1 MPNGSLYDHLHSDFF
16 SKLRKSKKTLEEQ
29 EKEKQKEDKKK
40 QQGYKNTLRD
50 PVVVLKILQDV
61 ARGMVFLHSFN
72 PPILHRG
79 QYCFMCPPIQT
90 DNLFLV
96 RFEVP
101 ELAVRSSLEHQSC
114 RLVNPSSVITYF
126 HC

>member
-16 SKLRKSKKTLEEQ
+16 SKLRKSKKSAEEQ
-29 EKEKQKEDKKK
+29 KKEKQKEDKKK

-50 PVVVLKILQDV
+50 PIVVLKILQDV

-79 QYCFMCPPIQT
+79 QFCFMSPPIQNLT
-90 DNLFLV
+90 DNLF
-96 RFEVP
+96 
-101 ELAVRSSLEHQSC
+101 SW
-114 RLVNPSSVITYF
+114 
-126 HC
+126 